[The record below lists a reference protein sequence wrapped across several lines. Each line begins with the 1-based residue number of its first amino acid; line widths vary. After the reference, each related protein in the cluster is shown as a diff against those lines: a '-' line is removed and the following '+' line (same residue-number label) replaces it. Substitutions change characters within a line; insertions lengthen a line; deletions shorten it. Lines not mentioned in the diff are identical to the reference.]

1 MKKILFRK
9 ILLDCSIFFLIALIS
24 SSIIVWVF
32 QAVNF
37 LDIVIEDG
45 RNYLVY
51 LNYTLLNFPKIIS
64 KLIPFTLFFSFWYT
78 LNKYENKNELIIF
91 SIHGVNKL
99 QIINFFLRFSFI
111 VIIFQ
116 IILTS
121 LIIPKTQDLAKS
133 VLRKSE
139 INFFGNFMK
148 SKKFNDIIKNLTI
161 YVESKDEYGKLKNI
175 YLKKKSDNQSQITY
189 AKNGEIKIVNYIPI
203 LFLYEGETININNSN
218 VSKFNFSQSNFNL
231 SNLESNTTT
240 YIKLQETTSLIL
252 IKCIFYHLNDSKTK
266 EFKAANC
273 TKRGLGEVYKEFYKR
288 FFIPL
293 YIPILILISLLTI
306 NNSKENIN
314 HFKNKIF
321 IFLFGLLT
329 IIISESTL
337 GYVNKSLSTNLI
349 FIFIPIV
356 FLIILYLIIYNKLT
370 FKLIKK

>member
-51 LNYTLLNFPKIIS
+51 INYTLLNFPKIIS

-189 AKNGEIKIVNYIPI
+189 AKNGEIEIVNYIPI
-203 LFLYEGETININNSN
+203 LFLYEGETININNYD
-218 VSKFNFSQSNFNL
+218 VSKFNFSQSNLNL

-273 TKRGLGEVYKEFYKR
+273 SNQGLGEVYKEFYKR

-314 HFKNKIF
+314 YFKNKIF
-321 IFLFGLLT
+321 IFSFGLLI

-337 GYVNKSLSTNLI
+337 GYINKSLSTNLI

-370 FKLIKK
+370 FKFKIK

>member
-51 LNYTLLNFPKIIS
+51 INYTLLNFPKIIS

-203 LFLYEGETININNSN
+203 LFLYEGETININNYD
-218 VSKFNFSQSNFNL
+218 VSKFNFSQSNLNL

>member
-9 ILLDCSIFFLIALIS
+9 ILLDCSIFFLIALFS

-51 LNYTLLNFPKIIS
+51 INYTLLNFPKIIS

-203 LFLYEGETININNSN
+203 LFLYEGETININNYD
-218 VSKFNFSQSNFNL
+218 VSKFNFSQSNLNL

-273 TKRGLGEVYKEFYKR
+273 SNQGLGEVYKEFYKR

>member
-51 LNYTLLNFPKIIS
+51 INYTLLNFPKIIS

-111 VIIFQ
+111 VIFFQ

-203 LFLYEGETININNSN
+203 LFLYEGETININNYD

-266 EFKAANC
+266 EYKAANC
-273 TKRGLGEVYKEFYKR
+273 SNQGLGEVYKEFYKR

-337 GYVNKSLSTNLI
+337 GYINKSLSTNLI

>member
-51 LNYTLLNFPKIIS
+51 INYTLLNFPKIIS

-203 LFLYEGETININNSN
+203 LFLYEGETININNYD
-218 VSKFNFSQSNFNL
+218 VSKFNFSQSNLNL

-273 TKRGLGEVYKEFYKR
+273 SKRGLGEVYKEFYKR

-370 FKLIKK
+370 FKFKIK

>member
-51 LNYTLLNFPKIIS
+51 INYTLLNFPKIIS

-111 VIIFQ
+111 IIIFQ
-116 IILTS
+116 IVLTS

-203 LFLYEGETININNSN
+203 LFLYEGETININNYD
-218 VSKFNFSQSNFNL
+218 VSKFNFSQSNLNL

-266 EFKAANC
+266 KFKAANC
-273 TKRGLGEVYKEFYKR
+273 SDQGLGEVYKEFYKR

>member
-78 LNKYENKNELIIF
+78 LNKYENNNELIIF

-203 LFLYEGETININNSN
+203 LFLYEGETININNYD

-266 EFKAANC
+266 EYKAANC
-273 TKRGLGEVYKEFYKR
+273 SNQGLGEVYKEFYKR

>member
-51 LNYTLLNFPKIIS
+51 INYTLLNFPKIIS

-203 LFLYEGETININNSN
+203 LFLYEGETININNYD

-266 EFKAANC
+266 EYKAANC
-273 TKRGLGEVYKEFYKR
+273 SNQGLGEVYKEFYKR

>member
-51 LNYTLLNFPKIIS
+51 INYTLLNFPKIIS

-175 YLKKKSDNQSQITY
+175 YLKKKSNNQSQITY
-189 AKNGEIKIVNYIPI
+189 AKNGEIEIVNYIPI
-203 LFLYEGETININNSN
+203 LFLYEGETININNYD
-218 VSKFNFSQSNFNL
+218 VSKFNFSQSNLNL

-273 TKRGLGEVYKEFYKR
+273 SNQGLGEVYKEFYKR

-370 FKLIKK
+370 FKFKIK

>member
-9 ILLDCSIFFLIALIS
+9 ILLDCSIFFLIALFS

-51 LNYTLLNFPKIIS
+51 INYTLLNFPKIIS

-273 TKRGLGEVYKEFYKR
+273 SKRGLGEVYKEFYKR

-337 GYVNKSLSTNLI
+337 GYVNKSLLTNLI

>member
-9 ILLDCSIFFLIALIS
+9 ILLDCSIFFLIALFS

-51 LNYTLLNFPKIIS
+51 INYTLLNFPKIIS

-111 VIIFQ
+111 VIFFQ

-273 TKRGLGEVYKEFYKR
+273 SKRGLGEVYKEFYKR

>member
-203 LFLYEGETININNSN
+203 LFLYEGETININNYD
-218 VSKFNFSQSNFNL
+218 VSKFNFSQSNLNL

-273 TKRGLGEVYKEFYKR
+273 SNQGLGEVYKEFYKR

-370 FKLIKK
+370 FKFKIK